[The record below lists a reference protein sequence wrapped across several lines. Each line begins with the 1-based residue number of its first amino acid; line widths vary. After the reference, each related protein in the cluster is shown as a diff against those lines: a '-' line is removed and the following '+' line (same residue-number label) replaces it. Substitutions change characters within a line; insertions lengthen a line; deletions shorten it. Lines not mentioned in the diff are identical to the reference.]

1 MQTILRFLFLLIC
14 LSLASCE
21 PEISEKKD
29 KAMNE
34 RKLSEIISLEHNKLL
49 KETTQK
55 ISLLEKNT
63 KKYLETL
70 SDEDY
75 SKWRKAW
82 RSAHQSFIA
91 ITFLPINENFSEIEA
106 WPLTPGFIDSIENY
120 PYSGIVNDST
130 IEITPDVLKAQH
142 MITDPSEI
150 SLGFHVLEYYAF
162 ERKREDLNGTEEVNK
177 RRRALIS
184 IVSELLVKEI
194 KALEKEPPMKIDISY
209 PELIT
214 HIKDRVQRIH
224 IEIRSAEHCAF
235 SESTGGIV
243 RYQLMVF
250 NEIFNNTLEIDKYL
264 EEISPDSSDEIESL
278 LKEIKNY
285 NTSLETSYLEGLIP
299 KLIRIE
305 QILSDLE
312 NLERVS

>member
-1 MQTILRFLFLLIC
+1 MQTIVRFLFLLSC
-14 LSLASCE
+14 LSITSCE
-21 PEISEKKD
+21 PKISEKKD

-34 RKLSEIISLEHNKLL
+34 RKLSEIIGLERNKLL
-49 KETTQK
+49 KEATQK
-55 ISLLEKNT
+55 ISLLSRNT

-70 SDEDY
+70 SDEDHLEWQ
-75 SKWRKAW
+75 KTW
-82 RSAHQSFIA
+82 RSAHESFIA
-91 ITFLPINENFSEIEA
+91 ITFLPMNENFSEIEA

-130 IEITPDVLKAQH
+130 IEITTDVLKAQH

-162 ERKREDLNGTEEVNK
+162 ERTREDLNGTEEANK

-184 IVSELLVKEI
+184 LVSELLVEEI
-194 KALEKEPPMKIDISY
+194 KTLEKGPPMKIDISY

-214 HIKDRVQRIH
+214 HIKDKVQRIH

-235 SESTGGIV
+235 SESTGQIV
-243 RYQLMVF
+243 KYQLMVF
-250 NEIFNNTLEIDKYL
+250 NELFKNTLEVDKYL

-278 LKEIKNY
+278 LTEIENFSPS
-285 NTSLETSYLEGLIP
+285 TETSYLEGLIP
-299 KLIRIE
+299 KLIKIE

-312 NLERVS
+312 NLKEAS